1 MVVCNQL
8 YSYDNTVKMTGGG
21 NNIMAFSKQL
31 IHLRNIRGMSQEELA
46 ALMDVTRQSVS
57 KWETNQTYPDSEK
70 LIRLSEIF
78 EVSTDYLLKGT
89 ETEITYGQYNS
100 QAGVQMSAEVNDILD
115 HVYHMSRIKRMMIG
129 LSLLAVIIFLCISC
143 FLVWK

>member
-1 MVVCNQL
+1 
-8 YSYDNTVKMTGGG
+8 MTGGG

-46 ALMDVTRQSVS
+46 ALMDVARQSVS

-78 EVSTDYLLKGT
+78 EVSTDYL
-89 ETEITYGQYNS
+89 
-100 QAGVQMSAEVNDILD
+100 
-115 HVYHMSRIKRMMIG
+115 
-129 LSLLAVIIFLCISC
+129 
-143 FLVWK
+143 

>member
-1 MVVCNQL
+1 
-8 YSYDNTVKMTGGG
+8 
-21 NNIMAFSKQL
+21 MAFSKQL

-57 KWETNQTYPDSEK
+57 KWETDQTYPDSEK

-89 ETEITYGQYNS
+89 ETEITDGQYNS

-115 HVYHMSRIKRMMIG
+115 RVYHMSRIKRMMIG
-129 LSLLAVIIFLCISC
+129 LSLLAVIIFLCILC

>member
-89 ETEITYGQYNS
+89 ETEITDGQYNS
-100 QAGVQMSAEVNDILD
+100 QAGVQMSAEVNDILY

>member
-1 MVVCNQL
+1 
-8 YSYDNTVKMTGGG
+8 MTGGG

-46 ALMDVTRQSVS
+46 ALMDVSRQSVS
-57 KWETNQTYPDSEK
+57 KWETDQTYPDSEK

-89 ETEITYGQYNS
+89 ETEITNRQYNS
-100 QAGVQMSAEVNDILD
+100 RASAQMSAEVNDILD
-115 HVYHMSRIKRMMIG
+115 HVHQMSQTKRMIIG
-129 LSLLAVIIFLCISC
+129 LVLIGGIVFLCILC
-143 FLVWK
+143 FLI

>member
-1 MVVCNQL
+1 
-8 YSYDNTVKMTGGG
+8 
-21 NNIMAFSKQL
+21 MAFSKQL

-89 ETEITYGQYNS
+89 ETEITDGQYNS
-100 QAGVQMSAEVNDILD
+100 QAGVQMSAEANDILD

>member
-1 MVVCNQL
+1 
-8 YSYDNTVKMTGGG
+8 
-21 NNIMAFSKQL
+21 MAFSKQL

-89 ETEITYGQYNS
+89 ETEITDGQYNS

-115 HVYHMSRIKRMMIG
+115 HVYHMSLIKRMMIG